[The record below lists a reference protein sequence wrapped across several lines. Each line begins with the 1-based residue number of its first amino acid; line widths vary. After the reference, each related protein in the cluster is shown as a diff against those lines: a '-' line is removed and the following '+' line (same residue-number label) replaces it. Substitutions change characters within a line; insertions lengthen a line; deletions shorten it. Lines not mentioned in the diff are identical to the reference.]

1 MKKTIS
7 LLGAL
12 LVAQLLLAFGLS
24 FTGPRLSARS
34 ADQPLFTLGGSE
46 IDRITIEGPDKAKVV
61 LAKAGG
67 AWQLPDE
74 GNFPADKARVDA
86 LVKTL
91 EGLKEGLPVAT
102 TSQALARFKVGDDRF
117 ERRITLAGA
126 GKTLATLY
134 FGTSPSMREI
144 HARRSG
150 QSDVYSVAFATY
162 QAPAKAGNWEDKTI
176 LQVPK
181 KDIAA
186 IDVAGLHIARVV
198 PPTPTPAKA
207 GAPSSTGTS
216 GAATSATKASS
227 NTVAPAAPEAA
238 QPEWSATGLAKG
250 EALATEGA
258 DKLAGLLADL
268 RIDAVLGKD
277 AKPDYGLDHPVL
289 ALTLV
294 KADGQKIDYALGR
307 EKDGKTYILKASTRD
322 EYFRLPD
329 YTASPLLDAA
339 KRDKLLAA
347 SKAPHAPAA
356 KLGKPAAK
364 LGKPAAKG

>member
-34 ADQPLFTLGGSE
+34 ADKPLFSLAGGDV
-46 IDRITIEGPDKAKVV
+46 DRITIEGPDQAKVV
-61 LAKAGG
+61 LAKVGG

-74 GNFPADKARVDA
+74 GNFPADKARADA

-91 EGLKEGLPVAT
+91 EGLKEGMPVAT

-150 QSDVYSVAFATY
+150 QRDVYSVAFATY
-162 QAPAKAGNWEDKTI
+162 QAPAKAESWEDKAI
-176 LQVPK
+176 LQIPK
-181 KDIAA
+181 KDIEA
-186 IDVAGLHIARVV
+186 IDVAGLHIARVSV
-198 PPTPTPAKA
+198 T
-207 GAPSSTGTS
+207 
-216 GAATSATKASS
+216 
-227 NTVAPAAPEAA
+227 PEAA
-238 QPEWSATGLAKG
+238 QPEWEATGLAKG
-250 EALATEGA
+250 EALDTKAA

-268 RIDAVLGKD
+268 RIDAVLGKN
-277 AKPDYGLDHPVL
+277 AKPDYGLDRPVL
-289 ALTLV
+289 ALSLV
-294 KADGQKIDYALGR
+294 KAGGQTIDYALGK
-307 EKDGKTYILKASTRD
+307 EKDGKTYTLKASTRD

-347 SKAPHAPAA
+347 PEASHAPAA
-356 KLGKPAAK
+356 KLAKPAAK
-364 LGKPAAKG
+364 LAKPVAKG

>member
-12 LVAQLLLAFGLS
+12 LVVQLLLAFGLS

-34 ADQPLFTLGGSE
+34 ADKPLFSLGGSE
-46 IDRITIEGPDKAKVV
+46 VDRITIEGPDKAKVV

-74 GNFPADKARVDA
+74 GNFPADKARADA

-91 EGLKEGLPVAT
+91 ESLKEGLPVAT

-176 LQVPK
+176 LQIPK
-181 KDIAA
+181 KDIEA
-186 IDVAGLHIARVV
+186 IDVAGLHIAQV
-198 PPTPTPAKA
+198 PAPPPPSPPAKA
-207 GAPSSTGTS
+207 GATGAAGTS
-216 GAATSATKASS
+216 G
-227 NTVAPAAPEAA
+227 
-238 QPEWSATGLAKG
+238 
-250 EALATEGA
+250 
-258 DKLAGLLADL
+258 
-268 RIDAVLGKD
+268 
-277 AKPDYGLDHPVL
+277 
-289 ALTLV
+289 
-294 KADGQKIDYALGR
+294 
-307 EKDGKTYILKASTRD
+307 
-322 EYFRLPD
+322 
-329 YTASPLLDAA
+329 
-339 KRDKLLAA
+339 
-347 SKAPHAPAA
+347 
-356 KLGKPAAK
+356 
-364 LGKPAAKG
+364 

>member
-34 ADQPLFTLGGSE
+34 ADKPLFSLGGSKV
-46 IDRITIEGPDKAKVV
+46 DRITIEGPHQDKIV

-74 GNFPADKARVDA
+74 GNFPADQARADA

-91 EGLKEGLPVAT
+91 EGLKEGMPVAT

-117 ERRITLAGA
+117 DRRITLAGA

-150 QSDVYSVAFATY
+150 QRDVYSVAFATY
-162 QAPAKAGNWEDKTI
+162 QAPAKAESWVDKAI

-181 KDIAA
+181 KDIEA
-186 IDVAGLHIARVV
+186 INVAGLHIARVA
-198 PPTPTPAKA
+198 PPPAP
-207 GAPSSTGTS
+207 GSN
-216 GAATSATKASS
+216 AAR
-227 NTVAPAAPEAA
+227 PGWE
-238 QPEWSATGLAKG
+238 ATGLATG
-250 EALATEGA
+250 QALDTGAA
-258 DKLAGLLADL
+258 DKLAGLLAGL
-268 RIDAVLGKD
+268 RIGSVLGKD

-289 ALTLV
+289 TLSLV
-294 KADGQKIDYALGR
+294 KAGGQNIGYALGKG
-307 EKDGKTYILKASTRD
+307 KDGKTYTLKASTRD

-329 YTASPLLDAA
+329 YAASPLLDAA
-339 KRDKLLAA
+339 RRDKLLAA
-347 SKAPHAPAA
+347 SEASHAPAA

-364 LGKPAAKG
+364 LGKPVAKG